1 MEFGRFFG
9 RSRPVHEAVREQDH
23 GTGRSI
29 DQSHSCSPPG
39 LIFSGFMFLISLAPF
54 WHHGEKAQFHI
65 RTDRMSIHHCSG
77 VTSISTGI
85 YRAEFWVGVCWT
97 PDSGNS
103 WTKDEIRCYRI
114 IAWTKTVSSHQAVDF
129 VQLALLYSAWGL
141 RQSCGT
147 LVRRSGLSFDGK

>member
-1 MEFGRFFG
+1 MEFGRFWGGPDLFMRLFVNKTMVLVDQFINHIHVPPRFDFFG
-9 RSRPVHEAVREQDH
+9 
-23 GTGRSI
+23 
-29 DQSHSCSPPG
+29 
-39 LIFSGFMFLISLAPF
+39 
-54 WHHGEKAQFHI
+54 FHVLDFTCTILTSWWKGI